1 MSVEENNLLFP
12 RAFCPEV
19 TNAAAVVYLEDSML
33 GIKNQDPQQEAQQ
46 EIREVY
52 SNHRE
57 ETAEMN
63 RIKEMNYSLLPQE
76 MIQVHNRY
84 ALC

>member
-1 MSVEENNLLFP
+1 MLYP
-12 RAFCPEV
+12 RALCPEV

-57 ETAEMN
+57 ETGKIN
-63 RIKEMNYSLLPQE
+63 RIQELNSSLLPQE
-76 MIQVHNRY
+76 MR
-84 ALC
+84 